1 MAKKRFTKV
10 IKKAK
15 AKKVKKAR
23 HFNKNNNPD
32 LLSRVQYRLNSI
44 HHLLTHKKQHKKL
57 RNRREYTQHDL
68 EQAVRD
74 VQSHKLTYEQASDK
88 YDVPKSTIL
97 DGVKGRWQIKSIRP
111 SN

>member
-32 LLSRVQYRLNSI
+32 LLSRVQYRRVQYFSRVQYFLNLRSVLVTVLSQNLVRI
-44 HHLLTHKKQHKKL
+44 QELNDHLAALLQTKV
-57 RNRREYTQHDL
+57 L
-68 EQAVRD
+68 EM
-74 VQSHKLTYEQASDK
+74 L
-88 YDVPKSTIL
+88 
-97 DGVKGRWQIKSIRP
+97 
-111 SN
+111 